1 MNLAQA
7 LRLVRMDGSIPDE
20 PACLA
25 LVGAGGKSTALFQ
38 ISRELS
44 PPIILTATTHLAVHQ
59 LHLADYH
66 LPIQTLG
73 DLNKLPD
80 LLPGKTVLV
89 TGPRIEEER
98 VSGID
103 REQAAWLND
112 FAGER
117 QIPLLI
123 EADGSRQRP
132 LKAPA
137 EHEPAI
143 PPFARQ
149 VVSLAG
155 LSALGKPCTE
165 EWVHRPQRFADLSG
179 LSIGSPI
186 SVEALV
192 RVLAHP
198 EGGLKNI
205 PPRAR
210 RIVLLTQAI
219 TEEKQALAKQ
229 IGSMLLPAFHA
240 VLAASLHP
248 GEEQCLP
255 DNEMV
260 FSVQVPVGGILLAAG
275 GSSRMGHPKQLL
287 TWRDEPLVRHAAR
300 NALQAGLSPLV
311 IVIGAHADQVR
322 KAVMDL
328 PVRLVDNPEWD
339 QGQSSS
345 VKAGLEAMP
354 PETGAAIFLLVDQ
367 PYTSSGLIRSLVDL
381 HSRTLSPL
389 VAPRVGERRANP
401 VLFDRQVFPDLMAVQ
416 GDMGGRKLFSKHP
429 VSWLDWP
436 DEKLLLDIDTEE
448 DYQRLRNI
456 PLP

>member
-1 MNLAQA
+1 L
-7 LRLVRMDGSIPDE
+7 
-20 PACLA
+20 
-25 LVGAGGKSTALFQ
+25 
-38 ISRELS
+38 
-44 PPIILTATTHLAVHQ
+44 PPRFIL
-59 LHLADYH
+59 
-66 LPIQTLG
+66 
-73 DLNKLPD
+73 
-80 LLPGKTVLV
+80 
-89 TGPRIEEER
+89 EEEQ
-98 VSGID
+98 G
-103 REQAAWLND
+103 
-112 FAGER
+112 
-117 QIPLLI
+117 
-123 EADGSRQRP
+123 
-132 LKAPA
+132 
-137 EHEPAI
+137 
-143 PPFARQ
+143 
-149 VVSLAG
+149 
-155 LSALGKPCTE
+155 
-165 EWVHRPQRFADLSG
+165 
-179 LSIGSPI
+179 
-186 SVEALV
+186 
-192 RVLAHP
+192 
-198 EGGLKNI
+198 
-205 PPRAR
+205 
-210 RIVLLTQAI
+210 
-219 TEEKQALAKQ
+219 
-229 IGSMLLPAFHA
+229 
-240 VLAASLHP
+240 
-248 GEEQCLP
+248 LP

-260 FSVQVPVGGILLAAG
+260 FSVQEPVGGILLAAG

-300 NALQAGLSPLV
+300 NALQAGLSPLA
-311 IVIGAHADQVR
+311 IVTGAHADQVR